1 MNITRSSFK
10 VFGANS
16 LGAILGFVGITFF
29 ARQLTPYQLG
39 AFFIFQSLFGLLSIP
54 SDFGID
60 GAVNKRISE
69 GKPSGAIFS
78 TALAMKFLPLLLIT
92 ILILLFKNVVNSYIG
107 KELSLFL
114 VGALV
119 LQASGG
125 LVLQT
130 LKGELRV
137 GETALPKLFQKIIY
151 VCLGA
156 VLIIYGFG
164 VFGLVYSFIAGLIVM
179 ILWASYR
186 SSIRLRKPSIAQ
198 ARSLTNYSKYA
209 VLFAV
214 KGHFYSWVDVA
225 VISLFLTQSHVSEYE
240 LAWRITI
247 IVILLSRAVGQS
259 IFPQISQWHAEGKKE
274 QIEELISRGTAMSLF
289 LVIPAFF
296 GSLVLS
302 TEILGVIFGEEY
314 ATAGIVLIILM
325 GEKLFQGAHVILGRS
340 LQAIDQ
346 PKLAAKA
353 TVIAL
358 VLNVLLNLVLIWK
371 YGIIGAA
378 VATTISF
385 SMNTIIHA
393 KYLSNFVSI
402 RIPYNQIGGMVAA
415 SSGMLMCVLV
425 MKMIISADSIL
436 SLTATIIIGTLIYIL
451 LTLAFPSLRE
461 LMTDTAQQLFR

>member
-1 MNITRSSFK
+1 
-10 VFGANS
+10 
-16 LGAILGFVGITFF
+16 
-29 ARQLTPYQLG
+29 
-39 AFFIFQSLFGLLSIP
+39 
-54 SDFGID
+54 
-60 GAVNKRISE
+60 
-69 GKPSGAIFS
+69 
-78 TALAMKFLPLLLIT
+78 
-92 ILILLFKNVVNSYIG
+92 
-107 KELSLFL
+107 
-114 VGALV
+114 
-119 LQASGG
+119 
-125 LVLQT
+125 
-130 LKGELRV
+130 
-137 GETALPKLFQKIIY
+137 
-151 VCLGA
+151 
-156 VLIIYGFG
+156 
-164 VFGLVYSFIAGLIVM
+164 
-179 ILWASYR
+179 
-186 SSIRLRKPSIAQ
+186 
-198 ARSLTNYSKYA
+198 LTNYSKYA